1 MKKYLLL
8 LLLIPLMSF
17 GQNIIIKRS
26 LESSLGKEIALDDGN
41 GNIKTVISFDTRVIS
56 DTLNITEIKGE
67 FIQIQLGNRFHLLS
81 TSEYKNVKMFRTYN
95 QTKWNVFDGD
105 KLIALKDE
113 IDILDYFGKYGFE
126 LMKSGTKSTGGSSFT
141 SYYPYPNSSFTSYFS
156 RSKSV
161 LTFRKIIKK
170 D

>member
-1 MKKYLLL
+1 MF
-8 LLLIPLMSF
+8 IPLMSF
-17 GQNIIIKRS
+17 GQIVIY
-26 LESSLGKEIALDDGN
+26 DTY
-41 GNIKTVISFDTRVIS
+41 KTVENVNTSWDATTTVIS
-56 DTLNITEIKGE
+56 DTLNIAEIKGE
-67 FIQIQLGNRFHLLS
+67 FIQIQLGRRFHLLS
-81 TSEYKNVKMFRTYN
+81 TSEHKNLKMWRTYN
-95 QTKWNVFDGD
+95 QKKWNVFDGD
-105 KLIALKDE
+105 KLIALQDE

>member
-1 MKKYLLL
+1 MF
-8 LLLIPLMSF
+8 IPLMSF
-17 GQNIIIKRS
+17 GQIVIY
-26 LESSLGKEIALDDGN
+26 DTY
-41 GNIKTVISFDTRVIS
+41 KTVENVNTSWDVTTTVIS
-56 DTLNITEIKGE
+56 DTLNIAEIQDE
-67 FIQIQLGNRFHLLS
+67 FIQIQLGRRFHLLS
-81 TSEYKNVKMFRTYN
+81 TSEHKNLKMWRTYN
-95 QTKWNVFDGD
+95 QKKWNVFDGD
-105 KLIALKDE
+105 KLIALQDE

-141 SYYPYPNSSFTSYFS
+141 SYYPYANSSFTSYFS